1 MTQRCPREQRAR
13 TPRGNPRS
21 SGLGLTLLVLAV
33 ALISAPVQAMHLE
46 GAQVQDPAGDAGPAG
61 APVGAGFE
69 AYDITA
75 IRLSDLGPET
85 IRVEIEVV
93 DLPRAPP
100 HGEIGVV
107 FGVDGDHYMAGFT
120 VLVFGGSY
128 YVGGFAC
135 PATPDGQVNG
145 SVSED
150 CLGLPDAEIVDGA
163 YQVDV
168 PREFVNATHAGTVL
182 TSPFGWSEVA
192 QFKMDA
198 TYTDHT
204 DPGSDVVLS
213 SGAGSLDRSP
223 DPDTPPASGDQ
234 ADIPAPGWLA
244 TLLASGAIAAI
255 VGRARGPLGSL
266 RP

>member
-1 MTQRCPREQRAR
+1 MIQRRPTDQPAR
-13 TPRGNPRS
+13 PSRGDGRS
-21 SGLGLTLLVLAV
+21 WGVGLTLLVLAM
-33 ALISAPVQAMHLE
+33 AFMTAPVQATHLA
-46 GAQVQDPAGDAGPAG
+46 GAQVQDPAGDAGPAA

-107 FGVDGDHYMAGFT
+107 FGVDGAHYMAGFT
-120 VLVFGGSY
+120 VLVLGGSY

-150 CLGLPDAEIVDGA
+150 CIGLPDADVVDGT

-204 DPGSDVVLS
+204 DPGSDLVLE
-213 SGAGSLDRSP
+213 SGAGSLDPSP
-223 DPDTPPASGDQ
+223 DPNTPPASADEG
-234 ADIPAPGWLA
+234 DIPAPGWLI
-244 TLLASGAIAAI
+244 TLLAAGSIAAI
-255 VGRARGPLGSL
+255 ARRSS
-266 RP
+266 